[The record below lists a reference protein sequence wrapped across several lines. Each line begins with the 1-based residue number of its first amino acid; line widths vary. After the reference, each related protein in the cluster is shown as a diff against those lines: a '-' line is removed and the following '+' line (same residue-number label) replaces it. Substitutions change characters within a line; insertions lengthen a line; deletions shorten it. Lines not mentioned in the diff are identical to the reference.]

1 MVVVVVRWYAG
12 KLGSTLILEF
22 TGVATKIFKGCFF
35 HLQYDILPAFITS
48 IEMH

>member
-22 TGVATKIFKGCFF
+22 TGVATKILEWMIFLVVFELF
-35 HLQYDILPAFITS
+35 
-48 IEMH
+48 